1 MSFLFRP
8 GIFIVPSLSDA
19 HQWQPLSIKQERTMS
34 HPPGRL
40 LSSMCVII
48 CTPLLSQGWGRQ
60 KKKITWLRQIKWTL
74 TSFVV
79 SDILWQMHI
88 GDINMQAAAR
98 PGGRFRLTSTEYKDE
113 KVCKWVV
120 NRRWTEKTRE
130 SEPVSPMLFWMGATI
145 RLLRKTRGRRM
156 NCFLIVAS
164 RKSTE
169 GIDRY
174 SIKSKY
180 QIRYSPLSPW
190 SKVVNNTLI
199 FLWSWTC
206 TDLQYIE

>member
-1 MSFLFRP
+1 MHTSDNLYQSSKKEQWAIHRGDCYLLCVSSFAR
-8 GIFIVPSLSDA
+8 
-19 HQWQPLSIKQERTMS
+19 
-34 HPPGRL
+34 
-40 LSSMCVII
+40 LSS
-48 CTPLLSQGWGRQ
+48 LKDEDGK